1 MKTAAAVMLSAAIAA
16 AAAGTAQAAIGPEH
30 PFAALAFG
38 QSTDLNFA
46 TNVLPEKVG
55 VNNVYAEDGTVL
67 DNTPKPIAF
76 PFKIESRG
84 GKIANSHDGLVFY
97 YTELPA
103 DKNFVLEAVVRIDQF
118 GPENGAKPA
127 AQEGCGLLVR
137 DILGKGRADPVMP
150 GIEEFPAASNMV
162 MTAVMTHNKKDHEHV
177 KIVQMDRNGIDKPY
191 GNPGSLI
198 LRTDVADGL
207 DLTQA
212 DTFKLRLER
221 TDGGFISAYAPLDS
235 DQWVQKEAVGADRLT
250 VIDPDHYYVGF
261 FSSRN
266 AAMTVLDA
274 TLQVSDAN
282 TKAVGF
288 EYAPEP
294 LYVQPASSELFT
306 DGDKYAFKLRANQDG
321 TLVVTHNGSEQLKQ
335 DLKAGE
341 FLQLPI
347 KVAEGDQIGWS
358 FTSKLGQ
365 SSDGVLTLKH
375 KQVADPMHIYAAPQ
389 ADANDD
395 GTLQH
400 PTDAASALAL
410 VQDGGVV
417 ELLDGDYPLT
427 EIPAS
432 ASGSEGA
439 LKTVKGSGNAVFHGL
454 DLDASYIELTGVVV
468 TEHPLNLSGSHNY
481 LHQVV
486 AHHCDDT
493 GIWLA
498 TPADRGR
505 ALWAA
510 YNLVEDCISYENQ
523 DPGNINA
530 DGIAVKMRVGDGNRV
545 VRCLSFGNADD
556 GYDLFNKI
564 EDGPNGAVE
573 IIDSIAAFNQNN
585 GFKMGGE
592 GLPVAHKV
600 IGGTSYRNGMD
611 GYTDN
616 FNPGAI
622 TVTDNL
628 SIDSKRFNFLFR
640 QGPFVKEGDKVAQ
653 FEGDY
658 SLRTTEGVYP
668 DVVNGEIGPD
678 NVFLDS
684 TSPNSEGFD
693 IVERT
698 LDELKADS
706 TKMKIDRSY
715 FVTRKE
721 N

>member
-1 MKTAAAVMLSAAIAA
+1 MRTAAAVMLSAALAV
-16 AAAGTAQAAIGPEH
+16 AGSAQAAIGPEH

-103 DKNFVLEAVVRIDQF
+103 DKNFVLEAVVRVDQF

-137 DILGKGRADPVMP
+137 DILGKGRADPLVP
-150 GIEEFPAASNMV
+150 GLEEFPAASNMV
-162 MTAVMTHNKKDHEHV
+162 MTAVITQDRKDHEHV
-177 KIVQMDRNGIDKPY
+177 KVVQVDRNGIDKPY
-191 GNPGSLI
+191 GNPGARI
-198 LRTDVADGL
+198 LKPEVAEGL
-207 DLTQA
+207 DLAQA
-212 DTFKLRLER
+212 NTFKLRLER
-221 TDGGFISAYAPLDS
+221 SDDGIISSYAPLDS

-294 LYVQPASSELFT
+294 LYVQPASSELFA
-306 DGDKYAFKLRANQDG
+306 DGDKYAFKFRANQDG
-321 TLVVTHNGSEQLKQ
+321 TLVVNHNGSEQLKK

-341 FLQLPI
+341 FIKQPI
-347 KVAEGDQIGWS
+347 KVADGDQIAWN

-365 SSDGVLTLKH
+365 SSDGVLNLKH

-427 EIPAS
+427 EFAAS
-432 ASGSEGA
+432 VSGSEGA
-439 LKTVKGSGNAVFHGL
+439 LKLVKGSGNAVFHGL
-454 DLDASYIELTGVVV
+454 DLDASYIELTGIVV
-468 TEHPLNLSGSHNY
+468 TEKPLNLSGSYNY
-481 LHQVV
+481 LHQVT

-493 GIWLA
+493 GIWVA
-498 TPADRGR
+498 TPDKRGR
-505 ALWAA
+505 AMWAA
-510 YNLVEDCISYENQ
+510 HNLLEECVSYQNQ

-530 DGIAVKMRVGDGNRV
+530 DGIAVKMRVGEGNRV
-545 VRCLSFGNADD
+545 VRCVSFGNADD

-573 IIDSIAAFNQNN
+573 IVDSVAALNKNN

-592 GLPVAHKV
+592 GLPVAHS
-600 IGGTSYRNGMD
+600 ITGSISYRNGMD

-616 FNPGAI
+616 FNPGTI

-628 SIDSKRFNFLFR
+628 SVDNERFNFLFR
-640 QGPFVKEGDKVAQ
+640 RGPFVKDGDPMAS
-653 FEGDY
+653 FEGNS
-658 SLRTTEGVYP
+658 SLRTTDGIYP
-668 DVVNGEIGPD
+668 DVVNGEIGSD

-684 TSPNSEGFD
+684 TAAACEGYE
-693 IVERT
+693 ILERT
-698 LDELKADS
+698 VEDLKADS
-706 TKMKIDRSY
+706 AKMQIDRSY
-715 FVTRKE
+715 FVTPKD
-721 N
+721 